1 MAAASFS
8 IGNRAVCRV
17 GLFVPSHF
25 KTRCISSETGNGHSD
40 LPKTMKRW
48 QISRYGSIDDLEL
61 HNDAH
66 VPQNLNNDQVLV
78 KVMAAS
84 INPFDIEM
92 IEGYGSRALNILRKI
107 YKIREFPLVTGRDFS
122 GVVVKTGRNVRR
134 FKVGDEIWGARWVI
148 GDGTHSEYCACNQSE
163 VSLKPRALQH
173 TEAASLPYIACTSW
187 AALVTRAGLDPEKMN
202 NNKNVLVLG
211 GSGGIGS
218 FSIQLSKA
226 FGNQVAATCSEHNFE
241 LVKSVGAETVINYKN
256 PDFRDQIEESGPY
269 DIILDARRGDQSEK
283 IGGDPKSIYV
293 TLMPPFLPSIDENG
307 LLLGLANSGKEF
319 CSQSF
324 KSFIENKGR
333 YSWGLFFPSGGVL
346 NKVAS
351 LVDKGLIKPVIGSVY
366 DFDDA
371 KEAFEKLKDGT
382 ANGKIVLDVTK

>member
-17 GLFVPSHF
+17 GLFVTSHF
-25 KTRCISSETGNGHSD
+25 KTRSVTSDSGSD
-40 LPKTMKRW
+40 LPKTTKRW
-48 QISRYGSIDDLEL
+48 QISRYGSISDLEFC
-61 HNDAH
+61 NDAH
-66 VPQNLNNDQVLV
+66 VPQNLKNDQVLV

-92 IEGYGSRALNILRKI
+92 IEGYGSTALNILRKMYNI
-107 YKIREFPLVTGRDFS
+107 HEFPLVTGRDFS
-122 GVVVKTGRNVRR
+122 GVVLKKGRNVRR
-134 FKVGDEIWGARWVI
+134 FRVGDEIWGARWVI
-148 GDGTHSEYCACNQSE
+148 GDGTHSEYCICTQSE
-163 VSLKPRALQH
+163 VSLKPRTLQH
-173 TEAASLPYIACTSW
+173 IGAASLPYIACTSW
-187 AALVTRAGLDPEKMN
+187 AALVTRAGLDPENVN
-202 NNKNVLVLG
+202 NNKNVLILG

-226 FGNQVAATCSEHNFE
+226 FGNRVSATCSEHNFE
-241 LVKSVGAETVINYKN
+241 LVKSIGADAVINYKD
-256 PDFRDQIEESGPY
+256 PDYKDQIEQNGPY

-283 IGGDPKSIYV
+283 IGGDPKSVYV

-307 LLLGLANSGKEF
+307 LMLGLAKSGKEF

-324 KSFIENKGR
+324 KDFLENKGR
-333 YSWGLFFPSGGVL
+333 YSWGLFFPNGGIL

-351 LVDKGLIKPVIGSVY
+351 LIDKGLIKPVISSVH
-366 DFDDA
+366 DFDNA

-382 ANGKIVLDVTK
+382 ANGKIVLDLTK